1 MNIIKNKK
9 IILIL
14 ILIIAIF
21 FGYWF
26 FYLSKKD
33 VQEGADTNLK
43 TQTKSSN
50 TQYDKEFVS
59 SLIGLNSVN
68 IDVSILQSK
77 VYAVLNYPE
86 QPFIVN
92 YSMESGRNNP
102 FLPIGFE
109 GTGVRSETQSQTVAP
124 AATTSVISDPVATS
138 TATST
143 VKPRPKTF

>member
-9 IILIL
+9 TILIL
-14 ILIIAIF
+14 IVIIAIF

-33 VQEGADTNLK
+33 VEVDADKNLK
-43 TQTKSSN
+43 SQTKTSN

-59 SLIGLNSVN
+59 SLIGLDSVN
-68 IDVSILQSK
+68 IDISILQSK
-77 VYAVLNYPE
+77 IYNTLNYPE
-86 QPFIVN
+86 NPFVIN
-92 YSMESGRNNP
+92 YPMEFGRNNP

-109 GTGVRSETQSQTVAP
+109 NTNINLETQNQVIASSSINVITDTS
-124 AATTSVISDPVATS
+124 TT

-143 VKPRPKTF
+143 VKPIPKKF